1 MILLKEVHCGLA
13 FKAVVFSNLDLQ
25 AYSSYIMEK
34 NNKLREKQ
42 EKYESETVKRSI
54 FDGELLEKQLSNSI
68 DEMTIKK
75 IDEAYSAYEAAK
87 LNAFQSSAG
96 VKTRA
101 QVEEESEEGSKSF
114 YQSEAYTAVKS
125 EIEVEKAR
133 IGVRNHTIWLHKK
146 QEHDELKLKQAESV
160 HILASV
166 KQQQLELVS
175 IGHFVRAFEGGK
187 GLIIQ
192 KVTDALKEFPGIKAK
207 LRVTVDISEGG
218 TNVDPLQQQNLHG
231 IIKTLFKEY
240 NKPTLLRFTKAL
252 LDLVS
257 YEVSETVAITKPIE
271 VLDNMLGKMKQWK
284 QLCLNEYMDDD
295 KLFTVMTLKAFPPN
309 SEIRKEGVR
318 HMTSYVSRKNA
329 LADLETDSS
338 VEMPIFSELQDWIN
352 NFSKSNEFSSS
363 IMAGLKSKNGQQL
376 APNRDR
382 LPNFTPSKGT
392 ERAHATSESTGQN
405 YGSMLDTK
413 LLTGFMTKPVPR
425 SSKLHVLDAES
436 GKKVLYTATTE
447 KCPLCSDTK
456 VQRNATLR
464 LFAASVESAVPAV
477 YMGIKV
483 QSVARRCQKFQ
494 QTQLRLWKLTDGYVP
509 PRAGHQSMLWRRRLI
524 TAKQIPGSQLILKS
538 SSVKISKK

>member
-1 MILLKEVHCGLA
+1 
-13 FKAVVFSNLDLQ
+13 
-25 AYSSYIMEK
+25 MEK

-133 IGVRNHTIWLHKK
+133 IRVRNHTIWLQKK
-146 QEHDELKLKQAESV
+146 QEHDELKLKQAESI
-160 HILASV
+160 HSLASV

-363 IMAGLKSKNGQQL
+363 IMAGLKSKNGQLL

-447 KCPLCSDTK
+447 KCPVCSDPKNSEKRHPEAPRCFCGKCSTCGLYGHKSTECRQKMSK
-456 VQRNATLR
+456 VSANSAETL
-464 LFAASVESAVPAV
+464 E
-477 YMGIKV
+477 
-483 QSVARRCQKFQ
+483 
-494 QTQLRLWKLTDGYVP
+494 TD
-509 PRAGHQSMLWRRRLI
+509 
-524 TAKQIPGSQLILKS
+524 
-538 SSVKISKK
+538 